1 MLYGRCQSTTF
12 VVVLTRITGNGNCK
26 EPQKTAPEI
35 PMMNGSQK
43 SPVFYLVNRGCERL
57 HSKSGSIYF
66 RGEYEI
72 GEKKGS

>member
-1 MLYGRCQSTTF
+1 MADANPQPLSWYIPGSQ
-12 VVVLTRITGNGNCK
+12 GKGNCK